1 MSQFIGKDHD
11 AAKTEGKRRRESQ
24 RVRRKN
30 SVTDSMDMN
39 LGTLQEMVK
48 AREAWRAAVHDVAKS
63 QTQLKD

>member
-24 RVRRKN
+24 RVRWKD

-39 LGTLQEMVK
+39 LGKLQEMVRV
-48 AREAWRAAVHDVAKS
+48 REAWSAAVHRVSKS
-63 QTQLKD
+63 QP